1 MNEKGQKPDFF
12 SIEKILRPLPG
23 FQPPTIVFRSRMLAP
38 TPQLTVRN
46 EVICKKMNCNWE
58 NAPLETRYNK
68 YSLLHSLLKTFI
80 AQSQFLEL

>member
-23 FQPPTIVFRSRMLAP
+23 FQPPTIVFRSRTLAP

-46 EVICKKMNCNWE
+46 EVICKKG
-58 NAPLETRYNK
+58 
-68 YSLLHSLLKTFI
+68 
-80 AQSQFLEL
+80 EL